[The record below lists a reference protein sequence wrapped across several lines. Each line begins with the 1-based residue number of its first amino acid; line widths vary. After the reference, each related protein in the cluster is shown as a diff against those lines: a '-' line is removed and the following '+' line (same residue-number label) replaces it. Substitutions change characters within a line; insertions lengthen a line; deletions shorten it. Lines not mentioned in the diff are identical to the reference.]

1 MRVETIITNIG
12 PGLISFNTDR
22 RTSYKLR
29 AGESVHIDKDIWSV
43 LNNTDKNRLERAVLK
58 GTLKVDTIV
67 NAGKLGNC
75 TIVSST
81 ADLPAKSTKHVKQQ
95 IVQTAEET
103 PVIEKLGGLGSNTKI
118 VQAAPN
124 VVEGYGLR
132 VDMEDDLNSKIFEHK
147 NEAGFTPTTEG
158 TTNVMPKTANLD
170 KSNTTGLWNN
180 KTPITEEAKAE
191 EPKQEKADITT
202 FNPDDFSEADL
213 EKSQK
218 ILELYN
224 KKDYDELLKE
234 LKNMFPN
241 KKFTKA
247 QLKKYEDFSELLVYL
262 QS

>member
-1 MRVETIITNIG
+1 MRVETTITNIG

-43 LNNTDKNRLERAVLK
+43 LNSTDKNRLERAVLK

-118 VQAAPN
+118 VQASPN

-132 VDMEDDLNSKIFEHK
+132 IDMEDDINSKIFEHK
-147 NEAGFTPTTEG
+147 NEAGFTPTTSG
-158 TTNVMPKTANLD
+158 TTNIMPKTANLD

-180 KTPITEEAKAE
+180 KTPITEEVKAE
-191 EPKQEKADITT
+191 EPKQERVYEV
-202 FNPDDFSEADL
+202 DDVASRLDELA
-213 EKSQK
+213 
-218 ILELYN
+218 ELYDKGDTDALIKGLRTLYP
-224 KKDYDELLKE
+224 KKI
-234 LKNMFPN
+234 
-241 KKFTKA
+241 TKA
-247 QLKKYEDFSELLVYL
+247 QLKKYSTFNELIDYMRADA
-262 QS
+262 

>member
-1 MRVETIITNIG
+1 MRVETTITNIG

-43 LNNTDKNRLERAVLK
+43 LSNTDKNRLERAVLK

-81 ADLPAKSTKHVKQQ
+81 AALPAKSTKHVKQQ
-95 IVQTAEET
+95 IVQIVEET

-132 VDMEDDLNSKIFEHK
+132 IDMEDDINSKIFEHK
-147 NEAGFTPTTEG
+147 NEAGFTPTTAG
-158 TTNVMPKTANLD
+158 TTNVMTKTANLE

-180 KTPITEEAKAE
+180 KTPITEEVKAE
-191 EPKQEKADITT
+191 EPAKPPFADVDI
-202 FNPDDFSEADL
+202 DKLA
-213 EKSQK
+213 
-218 ILELYN
+218 ELY
-224 KKDYDELLKE
+224 DKE
-234 LKNMFPN
+234 DTDALFKEAKAMFPD
-241 KKFTKA
+241 KKLTKA
-247 QLKKYEDFSELLVYL
+247 QLKKYKTFNELLEYL
-262 QS
+262 KS

>member
-1 MRVETIITNIG
+1 MRVETTITNIG

-95 IVQTAEET
+95 IVSTAKET

-118 VQAAPN
+118 VQAASN

-147 NEAGFTPTTEG
+147 NEAGFTPTTAG
-158 TTNVMPKTANLD
+158 TTNVMTKTANLD

-180 KTPITEEAKAE
+180 KTPIAEEVKAE
-191 EPKQEKADITT
+191 EPKQEKAYEV
-202 FNPDDFSEADL
+202 DDVASRLDELA
-213 EKSQK
+213 
-218 ILELYN
+218 ELYD
-224 KKDYDELLKE
+224 KGDTDALIRE
-234 LKNMFPN
+234 LKVLYPN
-241 KKFTKA
+241 KKITKA
-247 QLKKYEDFSELLVYL
+247 QLKKYNTFNELMEYADA
-262 QS
+262 

>member
-1 MRVETIITNIG
+1 MRVETTITNIG

-58 GTLKVDTIV
+58 GTLKVDTII
-67 NAGKLGNC
+67 NADMLGNRC

-81 ADLPAKSTKHVKQQ
+81 AALPAKSTKHVKQQ
-95 IVQTAEET
+95 IVQTVEET
-103 PVIEKLGGLGSNTKI
+103 SVIEKLGGLGSNTKI

-147 NEAGFTPTTEG
+147 NEAGFTPTTAG
-158 TTNVMPKTANLD
+158 TTNVMTKTANLD

-180 KTPITEEAKAE
+180 KTPITEEVKAE
-191 EPKQEKADITT
+191 EPKQEKAYEV
-202 FNPDDFSEADL
+202 DDVDSRLDELA
-213 EKSQK
+213 
-218 ILELYN
+218 ELYD
-224 KKDYDELLKE
+224 KGDTDALIRE
-234 LKNMFPN
+234 LKVLYPN
-241 KKFTKA
+241 KRITKA
-247 QLKKYEDFSELLVYL
+247 QLKKYSTFNELIDYME
-262 QS
+262 S